1 MEETTDAAATEL
13 EANLHE
19 EQQQSGSMDGP
30 SQTQNQDTSS
40 AMEEIIDND
49 NGDIETEDNDTSDE
63 EGQ

>member
-1 MEETTDAAATEL
+1 
-13 EANLHE
+13 
-19 EQQQSGSMDGP
+19 MDGP